1 MPRQIPIVAAIIL
14 LLYPGSGIATYDPR
28 DTAPQ
33 INNGLAAIWDSCD
46 RLFGPAP
53 DPRAKNWT
61 ADEKRRANDGSAQT
75 TRDLDRRLTDGP
87 GSNLASGREMPLVDV
102 LIICLAVVW

>member
-1 MPRQIPIVAAIIL
+1 MPRQIPIATAVIL
-14 LLYPGSGIATYDPR
+14 LLYPGSGIANYDTR

-46 RLFGPAP
+46 RLYGPAP

-61 ADEKRRANDGSAQT
+61 ADEKQRANDVVDCFKQVQ
-75 TRDLDRRLTDGP
+75 RKL
-87 GSNLASGREMPLVDV
+87 RETSIDD
-102 LIICLAVVW
+102 

>member
-14 LLYPGSGIATYDPR
+14 LLYSGSGIANYDTR

-33 INNGLAAIWDSCD
+33 INNGLVAIWDACD

-53 DPRAKNWT
+53 DPRGAKNWT
-61 ADEKRRANDGSAQT
+61 ADEKQRANDVVDCFKRVQRKLRELSIEA
-75 TRDLDRRLTDGP
+75 TDGRR
-87 GSNLASGREMPLVDV
+87 G
-102 LIICLAVVW
+102 I

>member
-14 LLYPGSGIATYDPR
+14 LLYSGSGIANYDTR

-33 INNGLAAIWDSCD
+33 INNGLVAIWDACD

-53 DPRAKNWT
+53 DPRGAKNWT
-61 ADEKRRANDGSAQT
+61 ADEKQRANDVVDCFKRVQRKLRELSIEA
-75 TRDLDRRLTDGP
+75 TDGRT
-87 GSNLASGREMPLVDV
+87 G
-102 LIICLAVVW
+102 I

>member
-14 LLYPGSGIATYDPR
+14 LLYSGSGIANYDTR

-33 INNGLAAIWDSCD
+33 INNGLVAIWDACD

-53 DPRAKNWT
+53 DPHGAKSWT
-61 ADEKRRANDGSAQT
+61 ADEKQRANDVVDCFKRVQRKLRELSIEA
-75 TRDLDRRLTDGP
+75 TDGRA
-87 GSNLASGREMPLVDV
+87 G
-102 LIICLAVVW
+102 I

>member
-14 LLYPGSGIATYDPR
+14 LLYPGSGIANYDTH

-33 INNGLAAIWDSCD
+33 INNGLAAIWDACD

-61 ADEKRRANDGSAQT
+61 ADERRRATDVVDCFKQVQRKLREISIEA
-75 TRDLDRRLTDGP
+75 TDGP
-87 GSNLASGREMPLVDV
+87 TG
-102 LIICLAVVW
+102 I